1 MELASASSHR
11 RPAFVVRVALVVA
24 LLCAP
29 VNAQQQGVM
38 APVTT
43 VDDAVFRSRWAGQ
56 QVDRSEAL
64 ALMQM
69 GQGVEAV
76 DDFAAKLREG
86 LHIGSLQFHPGLGL
100 GWEYSDRN
108 SQGNATTG
116 GYDNQS
122 FYLAPSLGMEYSKDT
137 GPWSFGGKFDGGY
150 TFLLNPNYSADGSG
164 TSRNPFNTEASM
176 GVAHSGT
183 RHIAKFGAWGSY
195 GNGENIQAGADT
207 RRFIGDLALSYDYL
221 VNDFVTTGAYVRYDS
236 QVMRYEENTSYGSDL
251 TGLHV
256 GGYIDWLWTG
266 KTTVGM
272 KVEAGRLTALLV
284 QEPVFV
290 AVPVPAP
297 TPTPDASA
305 TPDGTPTEAPAT
317 EMVLVPVENETQIRQ
332 YAQVLGTAAHNLT
345 AKTLIVAGLG
355 ASYTTDENIDNV
367 DSQYTGVRPVY
378 MLGAQ
383 YTPSEKTSLR
393 LYTSM
398 QGTDV
403 VPTFGMS
410 FVWRPRLTTTIS
422 LSAYQN
428 QNFSLTSLNQYQVT
442 RGFVLNATQ
451 TLFSKLTATLS
462 GGWQQ
467 TENVALSSNSN
478 ALEPTD
484 YTYISGGLTWRLN
497 SWAFWNATVRAS
509 TGYQSES
516 TSNIFDLPET
526 RASIGLNLLF

>member
-1 MELASASSHR
+1 MELAPVPSRHRLARSVLIAFATAGAYCVSASGQNS
-11 RPAFVVRVALVVA
+11 
-24 LLCAP
+24 
-29 VNAQQQGVM
+29 VM

-56 QVDRSEAL
+56 QTDRSEAL

-69 GQGVEAV
+69 GQGIEAV

-86 LHIGSLQFHPGLGL
+86 LHFGSLQFHPGLGL

-108 SQGNATTG
+108 SQGGATTG

-122 FYLAPSLGMEYSKDT
+122 TYIAPSLGLEYSKDT

-150 TFLLNPNYSADGSG
+150 TFLLNPNYSADGTG

-176 GVAHSGT
+176 GISHSGT

-207 RRFIGDLALSYDYL
+207 RRLIGAVALSHDYL
-221 VNDFVTTGAYVRYDS
+221 VNDFVTTGVFLRYDT
-236 QVMRYEENTSYGSDL
+236 QITRYEDDLSYGSDL
-251 TGLHV
+251 SNLRA

-266 KTTVGM
+266 KTTLGV
-272 KVEAGRLTALLV
+272 KVEAGRLTSLLV

-290 AVPVPAP
+290 AIPVPAP
-297 TPTPDASA
+297 APNASA
-305 TPDGTPTEAPAT
+305 SPDDAQAAAPAT
-317 EMVLVPVENETQIRQ
+317 EIVLVPVENKTQIRQ
-332 YAQVLGTAAHNLT
+332 YAQLLGTAAHNLT

-355 ASYTTDENIDNV
+355 ASYTEGENID
-367 DSQYTGVRPVY
+367 DIDPQYLGLRPVY
-378 MLGAQ
+378 MAGVQ
-383 YTPSEKTSLR
+383 YAPSEKTSLR
-393 LYTSM
+393 LNTSM

-403 VPTFGMS
+403 VPSYGMS
-410 FVWRPRLTTTIS
+410 FVWTPRVTTTIS

-428 QNFSLTSLNQYQVT
+428 QNFSLTSLSQYQVT
-442 RGFVLNATQ
+442 RGFVLSASQ
-451 TLFSKLTATLS
+451 VFFSKLTARLS

-467 TENVALSSNSN
+467 IENVALSSNVN
-478 ALEPTD
+478 TWEPTE
-484 YTYISGGLTWRLN
+484 YTYISGGLTWRIN
-497 SWAFWNATVRAS
+497 SWASWVATVRAS

-526 RASIGLNLLF
+526 RASIGLNLHF